1 MRRLDKMD
9 YKLPKRFENSH
20 KGTYGRVLNFAGSD
34 YMPGAAY
41 LSSVSALKI
50 GCGYCFLCS
59 TDRVI
64 NIVATKSHNVVF
76 LPHSKLF
83 DNLDTFDVVEVGCG
97 LSQGV
102 EYKNL
107 LENLLSKLRKDIPL
121 LVDADGINIIA
132 NNPEILLK
140 HHFKNVVLTP
150 HPQEAA
156 RLLNCSVEEIL
167 SDTKASAQKISQKYN
182 CITVLKTHR
191 TVVVNPSGEIYEN
204 TTGNSAM
211 AKAGSGDVLAGMISG
226 LIAQGMNIFEGA
238 CLGVYLHG
246 LCGDIARDKLTEYSV
261 LAEDLITHI
270 PDAIKVLQSKDSEN
284 K

>member
-1 MRRLDKMD
+1 MD
-9 YKLPKRFENSH
+9 YKLPDRKENSH
-20 KGTYGRVLNFAGSD
+20 KGTFGRVLNFAGSD

-64 NIVATKSHNVVF
+64 NIVATKAHNVVF

-83 DNLDTFDVVEVGCG
+83 DNLDSYDVVELGCG
-97 LSQGV
+97 LSQDV

-132 NNPEILLK
+132 NFPEMFLK
-140 HHFKNVVLTP
+140 HKFQNVVFTP

-156 RLLNCSVEEIL
+156 RLLNCSVDEIL
-167 SDTKASAQKISQKYN
+167 SDTKLSAQKISQKYN

-191 TVVVNPSGEIYEN
+191 TLVVNPCGEIYEN

-211 AKAGSGDVLAGMISG
+211 AKAGSGDVLAGMITG
-226 LIAQGMNIFEGA
+226 LIAQGMNVFEA
-238 CLGVYLHG
+238 SCLGVYLHG
-246 LCGDIARDKLTEYSV
+246 LCGDIARNKLTQYSV
-261 LAEDLITHI
+261 LAEDLISFI
-270 PDAIKVLQSKDSEN
+270 PDAIKILQPEV
-284 K
+284 